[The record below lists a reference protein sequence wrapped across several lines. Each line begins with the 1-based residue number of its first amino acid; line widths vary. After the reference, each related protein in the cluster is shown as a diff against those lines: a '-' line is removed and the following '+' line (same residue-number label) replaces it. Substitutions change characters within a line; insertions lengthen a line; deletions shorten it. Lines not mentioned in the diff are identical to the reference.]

1 MGKLLKY
8 IRGWAIVFAVLAPLM
23 MLLEVSMDLIQPTLL
38 ADIIDNGVA
47 SGNINYIL
55 SVGFKMIII
64 AIFGLIGGV
73 GCSVFSTLAAMKMGE
88 SLRESLFSKIQNL
101 SFLEID
107 KFKTSS
113 LITRVTNDVT
123 QVQQMVMMGLRI
135 MVRAPLICIGGMIMA
150 SILSPKLSIVFLII
164 IPIILVIVVLV
175 LIKSFP
181 MFKVMQEKIDNVNMV
196 MRENL
201 LGIRVIKAFTM
212 EEKQNSRFED
222 ANNELMNRSIKAQN
236 VTMSLM
242 PIVSLIMNL
251 SVVAVLWYGG
261 YLASG
266 GIINAGKIMAFINYL
281 IQILSS
287 LMMMVMIVVNFSRA
301 KASADRI
308 NEVLNE
314 ESSIKEINKTESLD
328 GYSIE
333 FKNVFF
339 KYYENSEYV
348 LEDISFKVDQ
358 GERVGIIGA
367 TGSGKSSLIS
377 LIPRFYD
384 ATSGDITIGGKNVRN
399 LNIKELREN
408 IGVVLQEN
416 ILFQGTIEDNLKFGN
431 REASKD
437 VIEKAVKDAQAIEF
451 ISKKDKGY
459 ESEVEQRGKNLSGG
473 QKQRLSI
480 ARTLIRKPKVLI
492 LDDSSSALDMATE
505 GKLSKS
511 IKSEMKGTTLFIIA
525 QRISSVMDLDKIIVL
540 DDGRISG
547 VGTHN
552 ELLKNNDIYRSIAV
566 SQLGEE
572 VTLDG
577 K

>member
-8 IRGWAIVFAVLAPLM
+8 VKGWAIVFAILAPLM
-23 MLLEVSMDLIQPTLL
+23 MLLEVSMDLMQPTLL

-47 SGNINYIL
+47 SGDVNYIV

-64 AIFGLIGGV
+64 AILGLIGGAS
-73 GCSVFSTLAAMKMGE
+73 CTAFATLAAMKTGE
-88 SLRESLFSKIQNL
+88 NLRESLFSKIQNL
-101 SFLEID
+101 SFSEID

-123 QVQQMVMMGLRI
+123 QVQQMMMMGLKI

-150 SILSPKLSIVFLII
+150 SILSPKLSIIFLII
-164 IPIILVIVVLV
+164 IPIIVVIVALV

-212 EEKQNSRFED
+212 EEKQYSRFED
-222 ANNELMNRSIKAQN
+222 ANNELMDRSIKAQN
-236 VTMSLM
+236 VTMFLM

-251 SVVAVLWYGG
+251 SVVAILWFGG
-261 YLASG
+261 YLANG
-266 GIINAGKIMAFINYL
+266 GLIDTGKIMAFINYL

-314 ESSIKEINKTESLD
+314 ESSIKEINETESLD
-328 GYSIE
+328 SYSIE

-339 KYYENSEYV
+339 KYYESSEYV
-348 LEDISFKVDQ
+348 LEDISFKVNQ
-358 GERVGIIGA
+358 GERVGIIGS

-384 ATSGDITIGGKNVRN
+384 ATSGDITIGGKNVKH

-437 VIEKAVKDAQAIEF
+437 MIEKAVKDAQAIEF

-492 LDDSSSALDMATE
+492 LDDSSSALDMTTE
-505 GKLSKS
+505 GKLSKA
-511 IKSEMKGTTLFIIA
+511 IKTEMKGTTLFIIA

-547 VGTHN
+547 IGTHN
-552 ELLKNNDIYRSIAV
+552 ELLKNNEIYRSIAI

>member
-8 IRGWAIVFAVLAPLM
+8 IRGWAIVFAGLAPLM
-23 MLLEVSMDLIQPTLL
+23 MLLEVSMDLMQPTLL

-88 SLRESLFSKIQNL
+88 SLREALFSKIQNL

-150 SILSPKLSIVFLII
+150 SLLSPKLSIVFLII
-164 IPIILVIVVLV
+164 IPIILGIVVLV

-222 ANNELMNRSIKAQN
+222 ANNELMNRSVKAQN

-314 ESSIKEINKTESLD
+314 ESSIKEINETESLD
-328 GYSIE
+328 SYSIE

-339 KYYENSEYV
+339 KYYESSDYV
-348 LEDISFKVDQ
+348 LEDISFKVNQ
-358 GERVGIIGA
+358 GQRVGIIGA

-384 ATSGDITIGGKNVRN
+384 ATSGDITIGGNNVKN

-416 ILFQGTIEDNLKFGN
+416 ILFQGTIEDNLRFGN

-437 VIEKAVKDAQAIEF
+437 IIEKAVKDAQAIEF

-492 LDDSSSALDMATE
+492 LDDSSSALDMTTE

-547 VGTHN
+547 IGTHN
-552 ELLKNNDIYRSIAV
+552 ELLKNNEIYRSIAI

-572 VTLDG
+572 VTSDG

>member
-8 IRGWAIVFAVLAPLM
+8 IKGWAIVFAVLAPIM
-23 MLLEVSMDLIQPTLL
+23 MLLEVSMDLMQPTLL
-38 ADIIDNGVA
+38 ADIIDNGVT
-47 SGNINYIL
+47 SGDINYIL
-55 SVGFKMIII
+55 SVGFKMIVI
-64 AIFGLIGGV
+64 AVVGLIGGAS
-73 GCSVFSTLAAMKMGE
+73 CSVFSTLAAMNMGK
-88 SLRESLFSKIQNL
+88 SLREALFSKIQNL

-113 LITRVTNDVT
+113 LITRLTNDVT
-123 QVQQMVMMGLRI
+123 QVQQMVMMGLKI
-135 MVRAPLICIGGMIMA
+135 MVRAPLMCVGGMIMA
-150 SILSPKLSIVFLII
+150 SLLSRKLSIIFLIV
-164 IPIILVIVVLV
+164 IPVILGIVAIV

-212 EEKQNSRFED
+212 EEKQNSKFED
-222 ANNELMNRSIKAQN
+222 ANYELMDRSIKAQN
-236 VTMSLM
+236 ITMSLM

-251 SVVAVLWYGG
+251 SVVTILWYGG
-261 YLASG
+261 YLASD
-266 GIINAGKIMAFINYL
+266 GIIDAGKIMAFINYL

-339 KYYENSEYV
+339 KYYESSEYV
-348 LEDISFKVDQ
+348 LEDISFKVNQ

-384 ATSGDITIGGKNVRN
+384 ATSGDIIIGGKNVKSF
-399 LNIKELREN
+399 NIKELRKN

-451 ISKKDKGY
+451 ISKKDRGY

-480 ARTLIRKPKVLI
+480 ARTLIRNSKVLI
-492 LDDSSSALDMATE
+492 LDDSSSALDMETE
-505 GKLSKS
+505 GKLSKA
-511 IKSEMKGTTLFIIA
+511 IKNEMKDTTLFIIA

-547 VGTHN
+547 IGTHD
-552 ELLKNNDIYRSIAV
+552 ELLKNNDIYRSVAV

-572 VTLDG
+572 VISNG
-577 K
+577 R

>member
-8 IRGWAIVFAVLAPLM
+8 IKGWAIVFAVLAPIM
-23 MLLEVSMDLIQPTLL
+23 MLLEVSMDLMQPTLL
-38 ADIIDNGVA
+38 ADIIDNGVV
-47 SGNINYIL
+47 SGDINYIL
-55 SVGFKMIII
+55 SVGFKMIVI
-64 AIFGLIGGV
+64 AVVGLIGGAS
-73 GCSVFSTLAAMKMGE
+73 CSVFSTLAAMNMGKA
-88 SLRESLFSKIQNL
+88 LREALFSKIQNL
-101 SFLEID
+101 SFSEID

-113 LITRVTNDVT
+113 LITRLTNDVT
-123 QVQQMVMMGLRI
+123 QVQQMVMMGLKI
-135 MVRAPLICIGGMIMA
+135 MVRAPLMCVGGMIMA
-150 SILSPKLSIVFLII
+150 SLLSRKLSIIFLIV
-164 IPIILVIVVLV
+164 IPVILGIVAIV

-212 EEKQNSRFED
+212 EEKQNSKFED
-222 ANNELMNRSIKAQN
+222 ANYELMNRSIKAQN
-236 VTMSLM
+236 ITMSLM

-251 SVVAVLWYGG
+251 SVVTILWYGG
-261 YLASG
+261 YLASD
-266 GIINAGKIMAFINYL
+266 GIIDAGKIMAFINYL

-339 KYYENSEYV
+339 KYYESSEYV
-348 LEDISFKVDQ
+348 LEDISFKVNE

-384 ATSGDITIGGKNVRN
+384 ATSGDITIGGKNVKSF
-399 LNIKELREN
+399 NIKELRKN

-480 ARTLIRKPKVLI
+480 ARTLIRNSKVLI
-492 LDDSSSALDMATE
+492 LDDSSSALDMETE
-505 GKLSKS
+505 GKLSKA
-511 IKSEMKGTTLFIIA
+511 IKNEMKDTTLFIIA
-525 QRISSVMDLDKIIVL
+525 QRISSVMDLDKIIVI

-547 VGTHN
+547 IGTHN
-552 ELLKNNDIYRSIAV
+552 ELLKNNDIYRSVAV

-572 VTLDG
+572 VISNG
-577 K
+577 R

>member
-23 MLLEVSMDLIQPTLL
+23 MLLEVSMDLMQPTLL

-384 ATSGDITIGGKNVRN
+384 TTSGDITIGGKNVKN

-505 GKLSKS
+505 GKLSKA

-572 VTLDG
+572 VTSDG

>member
-8 IRGWAIVFAVLAPLM
+8 IKGWAILFAILAPIM
-23 MLLEVSMDLIQPTLL
+23 MLLEVSMDLMQPTLL

-47 SGNINYIL
+47 SGDINYIL
-55 SVGFKMIII
+55 SVGFKMMII
-64 AIFGLIGGV
+64 AIVGLIGGV
-73 GCSVFSTLAAMKMGE
+73 GCSTFSTLASMKMGE
-88 SLRESLFSKIQNL
+88 ALREALFSKIQNL

-113 LITRVTNDVT
+113 LITRLTNDVT

-150 SILSPKLSIVFLII
+150 SILSPKLSIIFLII
-164 IPIILVIVVLV
+164 IPIILAIVAIV

-181 MFKVMQEKIDNVNMV
+181 MFRVMQEKIDNVNMV

-212 EEKQNSRFED
+212 EEKQNSRFE
-222 ANNELMNRSIKAQN
+222 NTNYELMDRSIKAQN
-236 VTMSLM
+236 VTMFLM
-242 PIVSLIMNL
+242 PIVSLVMNL
-251 SVVAVLWYGG
+251 SVVSVLWYGG
-261 YLASG
+261 HLAND
-266 GIINAGKIMAFINYL
+266 GIIETGKIMAFINYL

-314 ESSIKEINKTESLD
+314 ESSIKEINKTESLE

-339 KYYENSEYV
+339 KYYESSEYV
-348 LEDISFKVDQ
+348 LEDISFKVNQ

-384 ATSGDITIGGKNVRN
+384 ATSGEIIIGGKNVKN
-399 LNIKELREN
+399 FNIKELRKN

-416 ILFQGTIEDNLKFGN
+416 ILFQGTIKENLKFGN
-431 REASKD
+431 QKASKD

-505 GKLSKS
+505 GKLSKA
-511 IKSEMKGTTLFIIA
+511 IKDGMKDTTLFIIA
-525 QRISSVMDLDKIIVL
+525 QRISSVMDLDKVIVL
-540 DDGRISG
+540 DDGKISG

-552 ELLKNNDIYRSIAV
+552 ELLKNNDIYRSIAI

-572 VTLDG
+572 VTSDG
-577 K
+577 E

>member
-8 IRGWAIVFAVLAPLM
+8 IRGWAIVFAGLAPLM
-23 MLLEVSMDLIQPTLL
+23 MLLEVSMDLMQPTLL

-88 SLRESLFSKIQNL
+88 SLREALFSKIQNL

-150 SILSPKLSIVFLII
+150 SLLSPKLSIVFLII
-164 IPIILVIVVLV
+164 IPIILGIVVLV

-222 ANNELMNRSIKAQN
+222 ANNELMNRSVKAQN

-314 ESSIKEINKTESLD
+314 DSSIKEINETESLD
-328 GYSIE
+328 SYSIE

-339 KYYENSEYV
+339 KYYESSDYV
-348 LEDISFKVDQ
+348 LEDISFKVNQ
-358 GERVGIIGA
+358 GQRVGIIGA

-384 ATSGDITIGGKNVRN
+384 ATSGDITIGGNNVKN

-416 ILFQGTIEDNLKFGN
+416 ILFQGTIEDNLRFGN

-437 VIEKAVKDAQAIEF
+437 IIEKAVKDAQAIEF

-492 LDDSSSALDMATE
+492 LDDSSSALDMTTE

-547 VGTHN
+547 IGTHN
-552 ELLKNNDIYRSIAV
+552 ELLKNNEIYRSIAI

-572 VTLDG
+572 VTSDG